1 MHSFSCSLYVQFLS
15 KPGSGDV
22 RSAVR
27 LLCLP
32 RADGTGEQFFSKG
45 GKKAE
50 KSKIQA
56 RRAPGVRAG
65 LQLLMA
71 ALPFACKSPPRGTLV
86 GLAQGWRHVYL
97 RAGSPYSTDGCFLA
111 PCAPLLHP
119 GLSLCPPFVVQR
131 VAVLD
136 AEPGNKRSINSLP
149 PPRSSAFLIDTNMF
163 LFYFKQKIRRRKKKK
178 KAANH

>member
-1 MHSFSCSLYVQFLS
+1 MHSFSCSLYVQFPS
-15 KPGSGDV
+15 KPCSGDV
-22 RSAVR
+22 RRAAR
-27 LLCLP
+27 LLCLL

-56 RRAPGVRAG
+56 RRAPGVRVG
-65 LQLLMA
+65 LQLPMA
-71 ALPFACKSPPRGTLV
+71 ALPFACRSPPRGTLI

-97 RAGSPYSTDGCFLA
+97 RGGSPDGCFLA
-111 PCAPLLHP
+111 PRAPLLHP

-149 PPRSSAFLIDTNMF
+149 PPLCSSAFLIYTNMF
-163 LFYFKQKIRRRKKKK
+163 LFYFK
-178 KAANH
+178 